1 MIIFNTDLDNT
12 IIYSYKQD
20 IGKDKINVELYQG
33 REISFITPKTF
44 QLLQKINEKILIVP
58 TTTRTLEQYSRID
71 LKLSGFKYALACNGG
86 VLLENGVEDI
96 QWYNAS
102 RESVENSQQQLN
114 TAVKL
119 FENDPNRTFEVR
131 NLRELFVFTK
141 SSQPK
146 LTVEMLKQQLD
157 TNILD
162 IFYNG
167 VKVYAVPK
175 ILNKGNAVKR
185 LQKMLGADTIIT
197 AGDSEFDIPML
208 NVADLG
214 LAPKKLVDISKDCGL
229 PLNNNVEIMAENQ
242 LFAESQLERVLQ
254 FIENYKAL

>member
-20 IGKDKINVELYQG
+20 IGKEKINVEIYQG

-44 QLLQKINEKILIVP
+44 QLLQKLNEKVLIVP

-71 LKLSGFKYALACNGG
+71 LGLGTFKYALACNGG
-86 VLLENGVEDI
+86 VLLENGVENME
-96 QWYNAS
+96 WYNTS
-102 RESVENSQQQLN
+102 REMVDNSQEQLN
-114 TAVKL
+114 KSMEL

-141 SSQPK
+141 SSTPK
-146 LTVEMLKQQLD
+146 ETVEMLKSQLD
-157 TNILD
+157 TSILD

-175 ILNKGNAVKR
+175 ILNKGNSVKR
-185 LQKMLGADTIIT
+185 LQKMLGAEKIIT

-208 NVADLG
+208 NVADFS
-214 LAPKKLVDISKDCGL
+214 LAPNKLVGISRECGL
-229 PLNNNVEIMAENQ
+229 PLNSNVEIMPENM
-242 LFAESQLERVLQ
+242 LFSESLLHRILEYLG
-254 FIENYKAL
+254 E